1 MATSLPTSARI
12 VIIGGGV
19 IGTSIAYHLTRSG
32 EKDVLLLEKSH
43 LTEGA
48 TWHAAGLVGQFR
60 SQQNLMSLMNDSV
73 KLFDT
78 LAEDTGQEIDWH
90 KFGSL
95 RLAQT
100 EERWKELLK
109 SYSAAQA
116 VGFEMNLLTP
126 NEAREVYP
134 LIETSDLVGAAF
146 IPADGYID
154 PNSLTQAYAKGIRAN
169 GGSIFE
175 GVMVTDLLRAGDRI
189 THVVTEQ
196 GNIEVETVVNAAGLW
211 ARQVGWMA
219 GVEIPAGVVEHQ
231 YLVTEKSD
239 LIPDGLP
246 ALRDPDGGFYAKPEP
261 GALAIGGWERQT
273 NKVNPK
279 EGFPWQNERFLFD
292 GDMDRLQ
299 EFFEPAM
306 HRIPVLGELGMR
318 TIVNGP
324 IPISPD
330 GEPIMG
336 PVPGLSNFFSA
347 CAFTSGI
354 AASGGAGKAVSNW
367 ILEGDPGLD
376 LWPFD
381 IRRFGPLHAGQ
392 RFLHDRAVESYSKYY
407 AIHWP
412 GEEMES
418 ARGVRRSPLYQTLKD
433 QGAVFGSKFGWE
445 RANWFAQGDIPQQDI
460 LGFDRPQQDITIGRE
475 HRAAR
480 EGVVLIDMTS
490 FTKFEISGPDAC
502 RFLQYLAV
510 ANVDKPVGGATYTQL
525 CNEHGGIEADVTII
539 RRTEDCFWLIT
550 GSALGVRDR
559 HWIES
564 HLQGD
569 LDRRSNSRRSSDES
583 WTRSGEQWIHSGEQS
598 VRANSPGFNK
608 VELRDITSAHG
619 VINLA
624 GPLARK
630 VLEKV
635 CDDDVSHQAFPFMA
649 AKDIRV
655 GYAPALA
662 YRVTY
667 IGELGWELYIPS
679 EYLQYVYELLQ
690 QAGEE
695 FGITNIGYRAI
706 DSLRLE
712 KRYLAWGVDITPDYN
727 PFEAGLQFLIDWDKG
742 DFIGAEAL
750 ARIKQEGVQQK
761 LVCLALDKPL
771 PVFGGEAIFC
781 GDRVVA
787 QTTSGNFGYSTGKSL
802 VLGYLPVDVLDQS
815 DFTVEAFGERS
826 PASIVKGSIYDP
838 KREKILC

>member
-1 MATSLPTSARI
+1 MTTPLPSSARY

-19 IGTSIAYHLTRSG
+19 IGTSIAYHLTLAG
-32 EKDVLLLEKSH
+32 ETDVLLLEKAS

-73 KLFDT
+73 QLFDG
-78 LAEDTGQEIDWH
+78 LADATGQDPGWR

-100 EERWKELLK
+100 EDRWKELLK

-116 VGFEMNLLTP
+116 VGFEMHMLTP
-126 NEAREVYP
+126 REAGEVYP
-134 LIETSDLVGAAF
+134 LLETGGLVGAAF
-146 IPADGYID
+146 IPDDGYID

-169 GGSIFE
+169 GGKIIE
-175 GVMVTDLLRAGDRI
+175 GVMVTDLRRDGDRI
-189 THVVTEQ
+189 THVETEQ
-196 GNIEVETVVNAAGLW
+196 GAIEVETVVNAAGLW

-231 YLVTEKSD
+231 YLVTEKSEQ
-239 LIPDGLP
+239 IPPGLP
-246 ALRDPDGGFYAKPEP
+246 ALRDPDGGYYAKPEP
-261 GALAIGGWERQT
+261 GALAIGGWERET
-273 NKVNPK
+273 RKVNPR
-279 EGFPWQNERFLFD
+279 EGFPWENERFLFD
-292 GDMDRLQ
+292 GDLDRIE

-306 HRIPVLGELGMR
+306 RRIPILGELGMR
-318 TIVNGP
+318 SIVNGP

-336 PVPGLSNFFSA
+336 PVPGVRNFFAA

-354 AASGGAGKAVSNW
+354 AASGGAGKALANW
-367 ILEGDPGLD
+367 ILHGDPGLD
-376 LWPFD
+376 LWAFD
-381 IRRFGPLHAGQ
+381 VRRFGPLHAGQ

-412 GEEMES
+412 GEELES
-418 ARGVRRSPLYQTLKD
+418 ARGVRRSPLYQTLKQ

-445 RANWFAQGDIPQQDI
+445 RATWFSYGDIPQRDVH
-460 LGFDRPQQDITIGRE
+460 GFDRPQQDVTVGRE

-480 EGVVLIDMTS
+480 EAVVLIDMSS
-490 FTKFEISGPDAC
+490 FTKFEISGREAC
-502 RFLQYLAV
+502 AFLQYLAV
-510 ANVDKPVGGATYTQL
+510 ANVDREPGGATYTQL
-525 CNEHGGIEADVTII
+525 CNERGGIEADVTII
-539 RRTEDCFWLIT
+539 RRSRDCFWLIT
-550 GSALGVRDR
+550 GSGLGVRDR

-564 HLQGD
+564 HLQAGQQA
-569 LDRRSNSRRSSDES
+569 SSDGQ
-583 WTRSGEQWIHSGEQS
+583 WTRSGEQWIQSSGEQS
-598 VRANSPGFNK
+598 VPRNVPEFGQ
-608 VELRDITSAHG
+608 VEIRDITSAHG

-630 VLEKV
+630 VLQKV
-635 CDDDVSHQAFPFMA
+635 CDDDLDHAAFPFMT
-649 AKDIRV
+649 AKDVRI

-667 IGELGWELYIPS
+667 IGELGWELYVPS
-679 EYLQYVYELLQ
+679 EYLQYVYEELQ
-690 QAGEE
+690 QAGAE

-712 KRYLAWGVDITPDYN
+712 KRYLAWGADITPDYN
-727 PFEAGLQFLIDWDKG
+727 PFEAGLGFLIDWNKG
-742 DFIGAEAL
+742 DFIGAQAL
-750 ARIKQEGVQQK
+750 ARIKREGVQRK

-781 GDRVVA
+781 DGEVVA
-787 QTTSGNFGYSTGKSL
+787 QTTSGNFGYSVGKSL
-802 VLGYLPVDVLDQS
+802 VLGYLPVEVLERG
-815 DFTVEAFGERS
+815 DFMVEAFGERS
-826 PASIVKGSIYDP
+826 PASIVKGAAYDP
-838 KREKILC
+838 KRKKILT

>member
-1 MATSLPTSARI
+1 MTATFPTSARI

-19 IGTSIAYHLTRSG
+19 IGASIAFHLTRSG
-32 EKDVLLLEKSH
+32 EKDVVLLEKSH
-43 LTEGA
+43 LTEGG

-60 SQQNLMSLMNDSV
+60 SQQNLMSLMSDSV

-78 LAEDTGQEIDWH
+78 LAAETGQDPDWH
-90 KFGSL
+90 KVGSL
-95 RLAQT
+95 RLAQS
-100 EERWKELLK
+100 ENRWKELLK

-126 NEAREVYP
+126 SEARDLYP
-134 LIETSDLVGAAF
+134 LIEIDDLVGAAF
-146 IPADGYID
+146 IPEDGYID
-154 PNSLTQAYAKGIRAN
+154 PNSLTQAYARGIRAN
-169 GGSIFE
+169 GGQIFE
-175 GVMVTDLLRAGDRI
+175 GVMATSLLRERDRI
-189 THVVTEQ
+189 THVVTDR
-196 GNIEVETVVNAAGLW
+196 GSIEVETVVNAAGLW
-211 ARQVGWMA
+211 ARQIGWMA

-239 LIPDGLP
+239 QIPPGLP

-273 NKVNPK
+273 NTVNPK
-279 EGFPWQNERFLFD
+279 EGFPWENERHLFD
-292 GDMDRLQ
+292 GDMDRLA

-306 HRIPVLGELGMR
+306 RRIPILAELGMR

-336 PVPGLSNFFSA
+336 PVPGLSNFFAA

-354 AASGGAGKAVSNW
+354 AASGGAGKAVANW

-412 GEEMES
+412 GEELES

-445 RANWFAQGDIPQQDI
+445 RANWFAYGDIPQRDV
-460 LGFDRPQQDITIGRE
+460 LGFDRPQQDITVGRE
-475 HRAAR
+475 HLATR
-480 EGVVLIDMTS
+480 ESVVLIDMSS
-490 FTKFEISGPDAC
+490 FTKFEISGPQAC
-502 RFLQYLAV
+502 GFLQYLAV
-510 ANVDKPVGGATYTQL
+510 ANVDKQPGGATYTQL
-525 CNEHGGIEADVTII
+525 CNHRGGIEADVTII
-539 RRTEDCFWLIT
+539 RRSEDCFWLIT
-550 GSALGVRDR
+550 GSGLGVRDR
-559 HWIES
+559 HWIDS
-564 HLQGD
+564 QLISY
-569 LDRRSNSRRSSDES
+569 LDRQGNSSQSN
-583 WTRSGEQWIHSGEQS
+583 Q
-598 VRANSPGFNK
+598 VA
-608 VELRDITSAHG
+608 VRDITSAHG

-630 VLEKV
+630 VLQKV
-635 CDDDVSHQAFPFMA
+635 CDEDLSHDAFPFMA
-649 AKDIRV
+649 TRDIRI

-695 FGITNIGYRAI
+695 FDIINIGYRAI

-742 DFIGAEAL
+742 DFIGAQAL
-750 ARIKQEGVQQK
+750 GKIRQDGIQQK
-761 LVCLALDKPL
+761 LACLILDDPL
-771 PVFGGEAIFC
+771 PVFGGEAIFAD
-781 GDRVVA
+781 GRVVA
-787 QTTSGNFGYSTGKSL
+787 QTTSGNFGYSIGNSL
-802 VLGYLPVDVLDQS
+802 VLGYLPVELLQS
-815 DFTVEAFGERS
+815 GDFEIEAFGKRS
-826 PASIVKGSIYDP
+826 SASVIKGAAYDP
-838 KREKILC
+838 ERAKILC

>member
-1 MATSLPTSARI
+1 MAASLPTSARI

-32 EKDVLLLEKSH
+32 EREVVLLEKSH

-60 SQQNLMSLMNDSV
+60 SQQNLMSLMSDSV
-73 KLFDT
+73 HLFDS
-78 LAEDTGQEIDWH
+78 LVEDTGQEIDWR
-90 KFGSL
+90 KFGSI

-100 EERWKELLK
+100 QDRWKELLK

-126 NEAREVYP
+126 NEARDVYP
-134 LIETSDLVGAAF
+134 LIETADLVGAAF

-169 GGSIFE
+169 GGRIFE
-175 GVMVTDLLRAGDRI
+175 GVMVSDLLRDGDRI

-273 NKVNPK
+273 NAVNPK
-279 EGFPWQNERFLFD
+279 EGFPWQNERHLFD
-292 GDMDRLQ
+292 GDMDRLE
-299 EFFEPAM
+299 EFFEPAIR
-306 HRIPVLGELGMR
+306 RIPVLGELGMR

-354 AASGGAGKAVSNW
+354 AASGGAGKAVANW
-367 ILEGDPGLD
+367 IIDGDPGLD

-407 AIHWP
+407 AINWP
-412 GEEMES
+412 GEELES
-418 ARGVRRSPLYQTLKD
+418 ARGVRRSPLYQTLKQ

-445 RANWFAQGDIPQQDI
+445 RANWFAHGDIPQQDI

-475 HRAAR
+475 HLAAR
-480 EGVVLIDMTS
+480 EGVVLIDMSS
-490 FTKFEISGPDAC
+490 FTKFEISGPQVC
-502 RFLQYLAV
+502 SFLQYLAV
-510 ANVDKPVGGATYTQL
+510 ANVDKEPGGATYTQL
-525 CNEHGGIEADVTII
+525 CNERGGIEADVTII
-539 RRTEDCFWLIT
+539 RRSEDCFWLIT

-559 HWIES
+559 HWIETNLKTYMAQ
-564 HLQGD
+564 HGD
-569 LDRRSNSRRSSDES
+569 IWQSQ
-583 WTRSGEQWIHSGEQS
+583 GEQW
-598 VRANSPGFNK
+598 VRSSAVN
-608 VELRDITSAHG
+608 VEIRDITSSYG
-619 VINLA
+619 VINIA

-630 VLEKV
+630 VLQKL
-635 CDDDVSHQAFPFMA
+635 CDEDLCHEAFPFMA

-679 EYLQYVYELLQ
+679 EYLQYVYEELQ
-690 QAGEE
+690 AAGEE
-695 FGITNIGYRAI
+695 FAITNIGYRAI

-727 PFEAGLQFLIDWDKG
+727 PYEAGLQFLIDWDKG
-742 DFIGAEAL
+742 DFVGSEAL
-750 ARIKQEGVQQK
+750 AKIKQEGVQQK
-761 LVCLALDKPL
+761 LVCLTLDNPL
-771 PVFGGEAIFC
+771 SVFGGEAIFC
-781 GDRVVA
+781 GDKVVA

-802 VLGYLPVDVLDQS
+802 VLGYLPVDLLDQS
-815 DFTVEAFGERS
+815 NFTVEAFGERS
-826 PASIVKGSIYDP
+826 PASIVKGAIYDP

>member
-1 MATSLPTSARI
+1 MASFPTSARI

-32 EKDVLLLEKSH
+32 EKDVMLLEKSN

-73 KLFDT
+73 KLFDS
-78 LAEDTGQEIDWH
+78 LVEETGQEIDWH

-100 EERWKELLK
+100 PDRWKELLK
-109 SYSAAQA
+109 SHSAAQA

-126 NEAREVYP
+126 NEARDVYP
-134 LIETSDLVGAAF
+134 LIETADLVGAAF

-154 PNSLTQAYAKGIRAN
+154 PNSLTQAYAKGTRAN
-169 GGSIFE
+169 GGRIFE
-175 GVMVTDLLRAGDRI
+175 GVMVSDLLRDGDRI

-239 LIPDGLP
+239 LIPSGLP

-273 NKVNPK
+273 NAVNPK
-279 EGFPWQNERFLFD
+279 EGFPWQNERHLFD
-292 GDMDRLQ
+292 GDMDRLE

-306 HRIPVLGELGMR
+306 RRIPILGELGMR

-354 AASGGAGKAVSNW
+354 AASGGAGKAVANW
-367 ILEGDPGLD
+367 IVEGDPGLD

-381 IRRFGPLHAGQ
+381 IRRFGSLHAGR
-392 RFLHDRAVESYSKYY
+392 RFLHERAVESYSKYY

-412 GEEMES
+412 GEELES
-418 ARGVRRSPLYQTLKD
+418 ARGLRRSPLYQTLKD

-445 RANWFAQGDIPQQDI
+445 RANWFAYGDIPQQEVY
-460 LGFDRPQQDITIGRE
+460 GFDRPQQELTVGHE

-480 EGVVLIDMTS
+480 EGVVLIDMSS
-490 FTKFEISGPDAC
+490 FTKFEISGPEAC
-502 RFLQYLAV
+502 QFLQYLAV
-510 ANVDKPVGGATYTQL
+510 ANVDKEPGGATYTQL
-525 CNEHGGIEADVTII
+525 CNERGGIEADVTII
-539 RRTEDCFWLIT
+539 RRSQDCFWLIT

-564 HLQGD
+564 HLQRN
-569 LDRRSNSRRSSDES
+569 LDQHANPQHSSGEQ
-583 WTRSGEQWIHSGEQS
+583 WVRSGEQWIQSGEQS
-598 VRANSPGFNK
+598 IRSISPGFSK

-619 VINLA
+619 VINVA

-630 VLEKV
+630 VLQKV
-635 CDDDVSHQAFPFMA
+635 CDEDLCHEAFPFMA
-649 AKDIRV
+649 ARDIRI
-655 GYAPALA
+655 GYAPVVA

-679 EYLQYVYELLQ
+679 EYLQYVYEELQ
-690 QAGEE
+690 AAGEE

-727 PFEAGLQFLIDWDKG
+727 PFEAGLQFLIDWNKG

-750 ARIKQEGVQQK
+750 TRIKQEGVQQK
-761 LVCLALDKPL
+761 LVCLALDNPL

-781 GDRVVA
+781 GEKVVA
-787 QTTSGNFGYSTGKSL
+787 QTTSGNFSYSTGKSI
-802 VLGYLPVDVLDQS
+802 VLGYLPVDVIDRS
-815 DFTVEAFGERS
+815 DFRVETFGEQS
-826 PASIVKGSIYDP
+826 PASIVKGAIYDP
-838 KREKILC
+838 NREKVLC